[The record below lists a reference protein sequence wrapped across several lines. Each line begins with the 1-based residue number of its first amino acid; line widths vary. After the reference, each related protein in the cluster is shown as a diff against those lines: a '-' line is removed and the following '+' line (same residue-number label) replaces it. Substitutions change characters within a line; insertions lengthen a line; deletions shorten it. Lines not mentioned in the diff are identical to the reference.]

1 MSPDLALFGISSHHV
16 SNLGVVHDLH
26 KWCVGVVACII
37 FRLIPVL
44 RCVDSCAQ
52 AQLRRLVPLL
62 DRVLVERVAAK
73 AQTTGGILLPEVAQH
88 KLSEVRVYVFP
99 FDTVVLHGDIFQ
111 DAQAPDGA
119 PGAMTRGHNHHAF
132 SERPC
137 LLYTS
142 PSPRD

>member
-37 FRLIPVL
+37 SRLIPVL

-99 FDTVVLHGDIFQ
+99 FDTVVLHEFSLRGQSFVGCGGCRWSRYT
-111 DAQAPDGA
+111 PDRWYDPASAGA
-119 PGAMTRGHNHHAF
+119 ARRQGAAA
-132 SERPC
+132 
-137 LLYTS
+137 
-142 PSPRD
+142 